1 VLSIKA
7 DVEIYEGNFSDG
19 GQLRFE
25 EMYREGKIDL
35 CGPEACFSKKL
46 TDGIVSQNQEEG

>member
-7 DVEIYEGNFSDG
+7 DVDIYKGIFSDG

-35 CGPEACFSKKL
+35 CGPVACFSKKL